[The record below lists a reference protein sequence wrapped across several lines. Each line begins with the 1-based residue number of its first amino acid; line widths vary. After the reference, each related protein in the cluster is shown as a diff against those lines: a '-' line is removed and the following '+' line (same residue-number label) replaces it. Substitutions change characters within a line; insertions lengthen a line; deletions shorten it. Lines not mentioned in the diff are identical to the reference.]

1 MPAVVENSV
10 LRYMAIIRAA
20 RDFGLTQDEIKA
32 VAGTF
37 DATRVRCP
45 ELADALADL
54 ILDRAQASV
63 EGLMF

>member
-1 MPAVVENSV
+1 MENSV

-20 RDFGLTQDEIKA
+20 HDFGLSQEEIEA

>member
-1 MPAVVENSV
+1 
-10 LRYMAIIRAA
+10 MAIIRAA
-20 RDFGLTQDEIKA
+20 RDFGLSQEDIES

-54 ILDRAQASV
+54 ILGRAQASV

>member
-1 MPAVVENSV
+1 MENSV
-10 LRYMAIIRAA
+10 LRYLAILRAA
-20 RDFGLTQDEIKA
+20 RDFGLSGEEIEA
-32 VAGTF
+32 IAGTF

-54 ILDRAQASV
+54 ILDRAQTSV

>member
-1 MPAVVENSV
+1 
-10 LRYMAIIRAA
+10 MAIIRAA
-20 RDFGLTQDEIKA
+20 RDFGLSQADIEA

-54 ILDRAQASV
+54 ILDRDQSSV
-63 EGLMF
+63 EGAMF

>member
-1 MPAVVENSV
+1 VENSV
-10 LRYMAIIRAA
+10 LRYLAILRAA
-20 RDFGLTQDEIKA
+20 RDFGLSGEEIEA
-32 VAGTF
+32 IAGTF

-54 ILDRAQASV
+54 ILDRAQTSV

>member
-1 MPAVVENSV
+1 MENSV

-20 RDFGLTQDEIKA
+20 RDFGLSQEEIEA

>member
-1 MPAVVENSV
+1 
-10 LRYMAIIRAA
+10 LAILRAA
-20 RDFGLTQDEIKA
+20 RDFGLSGEEIEA
-32 VAGTF
+32 IAGTF

-54 ILDRAQASV
+54 ILDRAQTSV

>member
-1 MPAVVENSV
+1 
-10 LRYMAIIRAA
+10 MAIIRAA
-20 RDFGLTQDEIKA
+20 RDFGLSQADIEA

-63 EGLMF
+63 EGAMF

>member
-1 MPAVVENSV
+1 
-10 LRYMAIIRAA
+10 MAIIRAA
-20 RDFGLTQDEIKA
+20 RDFGLSQEDIEA

-54 ILDRAQASV
+54 ILDRAQTSV

>member
-1 MPAVVENSV
+1 MENSV

-20 RDFGLTQDEIKA
+20 RDFGLSQEEIEA

-54 ILDRAQASV
+54 ILGRAQASV
-63 EGLMF
+63 EGLTF

>member
-1 MPAVVENSV
+1 VENSV

-20 RDFGLTQDEIKA
+20 RDFGLSQEDIEA

-54 ILDRAQASV
+54 ILARRQAPA

>member
-1 MPAVVENSV
+1 VENSV
-10 LRYMAIIRAA
+10 LRYLAILRAA
-20 RDFGLTQDEIKA
+20 RDFGLSGQEIEA
-32 VAGTF
+32 IAGTF

-54 ILDRAQASV
+54 ILDRAQTSV